1 MDGLELARRIGARPV
16 LAPTAVLLLT
26 TGRAP
31 DAHDL
36 SGLGIGALVPKPVA
50 GDHLHDEVLRLVTGT
65 PPPAP
70 LPHGLPLAPRV
81 AAHPRGLPH
90 DRGRVLVVEDNTT
103 NQMVAM
109 GLLSRLGFDVEV
121 VSDGRQAVEA
131 VAKTEYATVLMDC
144 NMPVMDGYA
153 ATAAIRHLEA
163 GGRPRVPIVAMTASA
178 LAGDR
183 ERCLAAGMDDYLAK
197 PVTLQELDRVLSRW
211 RPAGASN
218 SVLAVI
224 DGDQL
229 GSLRAL
235 DGGDGVFFAALVE
248 SFLTSSGA
256 FVRSLTAAAQDGD
269 GAALGREAHRF
280 KGEAATLGASGLAAM
295 CAELERI
302 ADPFDAAEVAG
313 VLHRIEEELER
324 VRGKLRAEVAP
335 V

>member
-1 MDGLELARRIGARPV
+1 M
-16 LAPTAVLLLT
+16 
-26 TGRAP
+26 GR
-31 DAHDL
+31 
-36 SGLGIGALVPKPVA
+36 
-50 GDHLHDEVLRLVTGT
+50 
-65 PPPAP
+65 
-70 LPHGLPLAPRV
+70 
-81 AAHPRGLPH
+81 LPH

-131 VAKTEYATVLMDC
+131 VAKTEYVTVLMDC

-178 LAGDR
+178 LVGDR

-197 PVTLQELDRVLSRW
+197 PVTLQDLDRVLSRW
-211 RPAGASN
+211 RPAGTSTP
-218 SVLAVI
+218 VPAVI

-235 DGGDGVFFAALVE
+235 DGGDG
-248 SFLTSSGA
+248 SSSPPWSS
-256 FVRSLTAAAQDGD
+256 RSSPPRAPSCAHSPPPPHAGD
-269 GAALGREAHRF
+269 VAALGREAHRF
-280 KGEAATLGASGLAAM
+280 KGEAATLGATGLAAM
-295 CAELERI
+295 CAELERC
-302 ADPFDAAEVAG
+302 ASPLDAAAVAG
-313 VLHRIEEELER
+313 ILRRIEEELQR